1 MPSDNTLCDL
11 GLVGLGVMG
20 RNFILNL
27 ADHGYHVAGY
37 DKDEAQVSALEKD
50 GSGNSVSAF
59 SSLSEFLKSLRK
71 PRAVMLLVPAGP
83 PVDSVIDDLKSSLD
97 RGDIIIDGGNS
108 HFTDTNRHTRELESH
123 GIRFIGVGISG
134 GADGARHGPSIMP
147 GGQKEAYERVREMFE
162 KAAAHVDGEPCT
174 TYLGTGS
181 AGHYV
186 KMVHNGIEYALMQL
200 IAESYDIL
208 KRGAGFSDKELHEVY
223 QEWAES
229 ELSSF
234 LMEITAAI
242 FIQEDT
248 KGEGRLIDKILDE
261 ARQKGTGK
269 WTSQDGM
276 DLQSPVITVH
286 AAVAMRHLSA
296 LKEERQKAEGV
307 LSGPDRSIDID
318 RDALVRKLKRALRFG
333 FIVAYA
339 QGFSQL
345 TMASREYEY
354 ELTLADAA
362 RIWRGGCIIRAALLD
377 DIRDAYADSPDMP
390 SMLTHKNFAGLLEEL
405 QSDTRD
411 VVAAASL
418 HGIPVTAL
426 SSTLSYFDSY
436 RSGWLPANLVQ
447 AQRDFFGSHT
457 YERVDEKGSFHT
469 QWNKL
474 EE

>member
-1 MPSDNTLCDL
+1 MPGNNNVCDL

-27 ADHGYHVAGY
+27 ADHGYRVAGY
-37 DKDEAQVSALEKD
+37 DKDEKQVAALKKE
-50 GSGNSVSAF
+50 GYGNSVDAS
-59 SSLSEFLKSLRK
+59 SSLAEFIAKLKK

-83 PVDSVIDDLKSSLD
+83 PVDSVIDDLKTGLEE
-97 RGDIIIDGGNS
+97 GDIIIDGGNS
-108 HFTDTNRHTRELESH
+108 HFTDTNRHTRELEAH

-147 GGQKEAYERVREMFE
+147 GGQEEAYERIREMFE
-162 KAAAHVDGEPCT
+162 KAAAHVDGDTCT

-208 KRGAGFSDKELHEVY
+208 KRGAGFTDRQLHDLY
-223 QEWAES
+223 SEWAES
-229 ELSSF
+229 ELNSF

-242 FIQEDT
+242 FAQEDT
-248 KGEGRLIDKILDE
+248 KGQGRLIDKILDE

-269 WTSQDGM
+269 WTSQDAM
-276 DLQSPVITVH
+276 DLQSPVLTVH
-286 AAVAMRHLSA
+286 AAVAMRHMSA
-296 LKEERQKAEGV
+296 LKDEREAAEKR
-307 LSGPDRSIDID
+307 LSGPERRIGTDPQELTAR
-318 RDALVRKLKRALRFG
+318 LKRAMEFAY
-333 FIVAYA
+333 IVAFA
-339 QGFSQL
+339 QGFSEL
-345 TMASREYEY
+345 SVASREYEY
-354 ELTLADAA
+354 GLNLADVA
-362 RIWRGGCIIRAALLD
+362 RIWRGGCIIRAALLN
-377 DIRDAYADSPDMP
+377 DIMEAYSRTPDMH
-390 SMLTHKNFAGLLEEL
+390 SLLTDGKFAGRLEEL
-405 QSDTRD
+405 QSDAREIVAIATR
-411 VVAAASL
+411 

-426 SSTLSYFDSY
+426 SSVVSYFDSY

-474 EE
+474 EG

>member
-1 MPSDNTLCDL
+1 MPDSSNVCDL

-27 ADHGYHVAGY
+27 ADHGYRVAGY
-37 DKDEAQVSALEKD
+37 DKDRKQVAALEQD
-50 GSGNSVSAF
+50 GSGNSVDAY
-59 SSLSEFLKSLRK
+59 SSLSDFIASLKK

-83 PVDSVIDDLKSSLD
+83 PVDSVIDDLKTSLE

-108 HFTDTNRHTRELESH
+108 HFTDTNRHTRELEPR

-162 KAAAHVDGEPCT
+162 KAAAHVNGETCT
-174 TYLGTGS
+174 TYLGAGS

-208 KRGAGFSDKELHEVY
+208 KRGAGFSDRQLHDVY
-223 QEWAES
+223 EEWTGS

-234 LMEITAAI
+234 LMEITSAI
-242 FIQEDT
+242 FIQEDA
-248 KGEGRLIDKILDE
+248 KGSGRLIDKILDE

-269 WTSQDGM
+269 WTSQDAM
-276 DLQSPVITVH
+276 DLQSPILTVH
-286 AAVAMRHLSA
+286 SAVAMRHMSA
-296 LKEERQKAEGV
+296 LKEERQAAERV
-307 LSGPDRSIDID
+307 LSGPSRSIELDPKKLT
-318 RDALVRKLKRALRFG
+318 ATLKRAMEFA
-333 FIVAYA
+333 FVVAYA

-345 TMASREYEY
+345 TVASREYEY
-354 ELTLADAA
+354 GLNLADAA
-362 RIWRGGCIIRAALLD
+362 RIWRGGCIIRAALLN
-377 DIRDAYADSPDMP
+377 DIMEAYRESPGMH
-390 SMLTHKNFAGLLEEL
+390 SLLTHEKFAGRLQEL
-405 QSDTRD
+405 QPDAREI
-411 VVAAASL
+411 VATATG

-426 SSTLSYFDSY
+426 SSTVSYFDSY

-457 YERVDEKGSFHT
+457 YERVDEKGTFHT

-474 EE
+474 EG